1 VATPGPPDHTGRV
14 PTPNAAPSG
23 VSLGVA
29 AAARRLGVAPAT
41 LRTWARRYGL
51 GPSEHESG
59 SHRRYTPEDLARLV
73 VMRRLTL
80 EGVPPVTA
88 AATALTADPTE
99 AAMAMASTAG
109 DGSDGPEA
117 DEPDDSVTTGEV
129 PAVVALAGDL
139 GVWSAVLPADRTPL
153 TRRPSPAGQGALQ
166 RAVLAGDAPGA
177 AAAVLAACSSKGPL
191 RAWEEVVQPARAA
204 LARRWEAT
212 GPGVDSEVLLTAAT
226 LEALRAL
233 RRPPERTTA
242 VVLLAAAEGEV
253 DSLPLHVLAAAVAA
267 HGVRPWVL
275 APGLPREA
283 VAAAVRRT
291 GPAAVLVHA
300 EQPVADAV
308 AQLGPLP
315 RLRHPVRL
323 VLSGPGWAWADLPA
337 GRPALQAPALPAAL
351 EVLLEATEP

>member
-1 VATPGPPDHTGRV
+1 MPPTDH
-14 PTPNAAPSG
+14 AAAG

-51 GPSEHESG
+51 GPSEHEVG
-59 SHRRYTPEDLARLV
+59 SHRRYSPEDLARLV

-80 EGVPPVTA
+80 EGVPPVSA
-88 AATALTADPTE
+88 AASALAADLDD
-99 AAMAMASTAG
+99 AASVAAVSVSVDA
-109 DGSDGPEA
+109 DAAEPCPED
-117 DEPDDSVTTGEV
+117 DEPAPPV
-129 PAVVALAGDL
+129 PGGLAA
-139 GVWSAVLPADRTPL
+139 WSAVLPADRTPL
-153 TRRPSPAGQGALQ
+153 TRRPSPAGQDPLQ

-177 AAAVLAACSSKGPL
+177 AAAVMAACASRGPVA
-191 RAWEEVVQPARAA
+191 AWEQVVEPARRA

-212 GPGVDSEVLLTAAT
+212 GAGVDAGVLLTAAAM
-226 LEALRAL
+226 EALRAL

-242 VVLLAAAEGEV
+242 VVLLAAAEGES
-253 DSLPLHVLAAAVAA
+253 DPMPLHVLAAAVAA
-267 HGVRPWVL
+267 GGVRPWVL

-291 GPAAVLVHA
+291 GPAAVLLHA
-300 EQPVADAV
+300 EHGVADAA

-323 VLSGPGWAWADLPA
+323 VLSGPGWAWAHVPE
-337 GRPALQAPALPAAL
+337 GRPALRAPTLSEAL
-351 EVLLEATEP
+351 EVLQEATEP

>member
-1 VATPGPPDHTGRV
+1 MPPPDH
-14 PTPNAAPSG
+14 AAAG

-51 GPSEHESG
+51 GPSEHEVG
-59 SHRRYTPEDLARLV
+59 SHRRYSPEDLARLV

-80 EGVPPVTA
+80 EGVPPVSA
-88 AATALTADPTE
+88 AASALAADLHESSPVP
-99 AAMAMASTAG
+99 APLDA
-109 DGSDGPEA
+109 DDDGP
-117 DEPDDSVTTGEV
+117 DPDDEE
-129 PAVVALAGDL
+129 PAPPAAGGLAA
-139 GVWSAVLPADRTPL
+139 WSAVLPADRTPL
-153 TRRPSPAGQGALQ
+153 TRRPSPAGQDPLQ

-177 AAAVLAACSSKGPL
+177 AAAVMAACASRGPVG
-191 RAWEEVVQPARAA
+191 AWEQVVEPARRA

-212 GPGVDSEVLLTAAT
+212 GAGVDAGVLLTAAAM
-226 LEALRAL
+226 EALRAL

-242 VVLLAAAEGEV
+242 VVLLAAAEGES
-253 DSLPLHVLAAAVAA
+253 DPMPLHVLAAAVAA
-267 HGVRPWVL
+267 GGVRPWVL

-291 GPAAVLVHA
+291 GPAAVLLHA
-300 EQPVADAV
+300 EHGVADAA

-323 VLSGPGWAWADLPA
+323 VLSGPGWAWAHVPE
-337 GRPALQAPALPAAL
+337 GRPALRAPTLSEAL
-351 EVLLEATEP
+351 EVLQEATEP

>member
-1 VATPGPPDHTGRV
+1 MLPPDH
-14 PTPNAAPSG
+14 APAG

-51 GPSEHESG
+51 GPSEHEVG
-59 SHRRYTPEDLARLV
+59 SHRRYSPEDLARLV

-80 EGVPPVTA
+80 EGVPPVSA
-88 AATALTADPTE
+88 AASALAADLQEAPPVAPGAVDPADADPFGDDE
-99 AAMAMASTAG
+99 EPAPPVPGGLAA
-109 DGSDGPEA
+109 
-117 DEPDDSVTTGEV
+117 
-129 PAVVALAGDL
+129 
-139 GVWSAVLPADRTPL
+139 WSAVLPADRTPL
-153 TRRPSPAGQGALQ
+153 TRRPSPAGQDPLQ

-177 AAAVLAACSSKGPL
+177 AAAVMAACASRGPVA
-191 RAWEEVVQPARAA
+191 AWEQVVEPARRA

-212 GPGVDSEVLLTAAT
+212 GAGVDAGVLLTAAAM
-226 LEALRAL
+226 EALRAL

-242 VVLLAAAEGEV
+242 VVLLAAAEGES
-253 DSLPLHVLAAAVAA
+253 DPMPLHVLAAAVAA
-267 HGVRPWVL
+267 GGVRPWVL

-291 GPAAVLVHA
+291 GPAAVLLHA
-300 EQPVADAV
+300 EHGVADAA

-323 VLSGPGWAWADLPA
+323 VLSGPGWAWAHVPE
-337 GRPALQAPALPAAL
+337 GRPALRAPTLSEAL
-351 EVLLEATEP
+351 EVLQEATEP

>member
-1 VATPGPPDHTGRV
+1 M
-14 PTPNAAPSG
+14 PTPHAAPSG

-88 AATALTADPTE
+88 AATALNTDPSE
-99 AAMAMASTAG
+99 AALAVAASAG
-109 DGSDGPEA
+109 DGSDDLGGE
-117 DEPDDSVTTGEV
+117 DVDDAAAAPSDA
-129 PAVVALAGDL
+129 PAAALLAAEL

-177 AAAVLAACSSKGPL
+177 AAAVLAACSAKGPL
-191 RAWEEVVQPARAA
+191 RAWEEVIEPARQA
-204 LARRWEAT
+204 LGHRWEAT

-242 VVLLAAAEGEV
+242 VVLLAAAEGEI
-253 DSLPLHVLAAAVAA
+253 DPLPLHVLAAAVAA
-267 HGVRPWVL
+267 NGVRPWVL
-275 APGLPREA
+275 SPGLPREA

-300 EQPVADAV
+300 ERSVQDAA

-315 RLRHPVRL
+315 RLRHPARL
-323 VLSGPGWAWADLPA
+323 VLSGAGWAWAAVPE
-337 GRPALQAPALPAAL
+337 GRTALRAPALSEAL
-351 EVLLEATEP
+351 DVLLEATEP

>member
-1 VATPGPPDHTGRV
+1 
-14 PTPNAAPSG
+14 

-51 GPSEHESG
+51 GPSEHEVG
-59 SHRRYTPEDLARLV
+59 SHRRYSPEDLARLV

-80 EGVPPVTA
+80 EGVPPVSA
-88 AATALTADPTE
+88 AASALAADLQEAPPAASGSGGPGGPGDADPCPE
-99 AAMAMASTAG
+99 EEEPAPPAPGGLAA
-109 DGSDGPEA
+109 
-117 DEPDDSVTTGEV
+117 
-129 PAVVALAGDL
+129 
-139 GVWSAVLPADRTPL
+139 WSAVLPADRTPL
-153 TRRPSPAGQGALQ
+153 TRRPSPAGQDPLQ

-177 AAAVLAACSSKGPL
+177 AAAVMAACAARGPVA
-191 RAWEEVVQPARAA
+191 AWEQVVEPARRA

-212 GPGVDSEVLLTAAT
+212 GAGVDAGVLLTAAAM
-226 LEALRAL
+226 EALRAL

-242 VVLLAAAEGEV
+242 VVLLAAAEGES
-253 DSLPLHVLAAAVAA
+253 DPMPLHVLAAAVAA
-267 HGVRPWVL
+267 GGVRPWVL

-291 GPAAVLVHA
+291 GPAAVLLHA
-300 EQPVADAV
+300 EHGVADAA

-323 VLSGPGWAWADLPA
+323 VLSGPGWAWAHVPES
-337 GRPALQAPALPAAL
+337 RPALRAPTLSEAL
-351 EVLLEATEP
+351 EVLQEATEP

>member
-1 VATPGPPDHTGRV
+1 M
-14 PTPNAAPSG
+14 PTPDAAPSG

-88 AATALTADPTE
+88 AASALATDPSDAALALAAGGADG
-99 AAMAMASTAG
+99 AG
-109 DGSDGPEA
+109 GPDP
-117 DEPDDSVTTGEV
+117 DEPDERVTTGDV

-191 RAWEEVVQPARAA
+191 RAWEEVVEPARQA
-204 LARRWEAT
+204 LGRRWEAT

-242 VVLLAAAEGEV
+242 VVLLAPAEGEA
-253 DSLPLHVLAAAVAA
+253 DALPLHVLAAAVAA
-267 HGVRPWVL
+267 RGVRPWVL

-300 EQPVADAV
+300 QRPVADAG
-308 AQLGPLP
+308 AQLAPLP
-315 RLRHPVRL
+315 RLRHPARL
-323 VLSGPGWAWADLPA
+323 VLSGPGWDGTDLPE
-337 GRPALQAPALPAAL
+337 GRAALRAPALAGAL
-351 EVLLEATEP
+351 EVLLEATEA